1 MILYK
6 FFQIFFLLRTLPHFY
21 YRALLIIINMNYSAT
36 ERSLFLGDLSVY
48 CTEQDI
54 FEIFQSF
61 GPIESIQLKRKSV
74 ANGRPSYGFVQFR
87 FRESAEEALRVM
99 NGRVI
104 HGRAIR

>member
-1 MILYK
+1 
-6 FFQIFFLLRTLPHFY
+6 
-21 YRALLIIINMNYSAT
+21 MNYSAT

-54 FEIFQSF
+54 YEIFQPF
-61 GPIESIQLKRKSV
+61 GPIESIQLKRKSTS
-74 ANGRPSYGFVQFR
+74 NSRPSYGFIQYQ

-99 NGRVI
+99 NGRVV